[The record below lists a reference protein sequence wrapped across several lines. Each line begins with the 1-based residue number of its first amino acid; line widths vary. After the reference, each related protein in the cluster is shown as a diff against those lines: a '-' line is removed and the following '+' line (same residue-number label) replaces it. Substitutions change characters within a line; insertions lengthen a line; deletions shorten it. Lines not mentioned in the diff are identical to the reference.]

1 MQKSIQLLPLLEKF
15 ISDSYKGRRLKS
27 NGEKIKSQSIDNY
40 KYVLKVLEDFS
51 NDQDFELQIVI
62 LSGKN
67 MRENKKAAIYWNRFY
82 IKLSDYLVIRRKC
95 HDNYVGN
102 IFKYLKVFFGYLKN
116 KKGMNIGEFY
126 KEFYIRK
133 EDIPVISILPDQLRF
148 LIHDSSFEDKLP
160 LKLKQ
165 TKDLFVFGCTVALR
179 QSDLF
184 ALRYMDIRFNQG
196 SYYLLNKSIKTGQQ
210 TKVRLP
216 KYAVEIIFKNKKNVK
231 PNSKIFANISKS
243 QLNKNIRR
251 IAELAGW
258 TEYVG
263 KHRNKN
269 GKEIELK
276 TKHGNKYRF
285 CDLLSSHT
293 MRRTAVTTMLMSGM
307 TETVVKKISGHSAS
321 SRAFY
326 RYVNFAQP
334 YLDQEIDRMHSLLNT

>member
-1 MQKSIQLLPLLEKF
+1 
-15 ISDSYKGRRLKS
+15 
-27 NGEKIKSQSIDNY
+27 
-40 KYVLKVLEDFS
+40 
-51 NDQDFELQIVI
+51 
-62 LSGKN
+62 
-67 MRENKKAAIYWNRFY
+67 
-82 IKLSDYLVIRRKC
+82 
-95 HDNYVGN
+95 
-102 IFKYLKVFFGYLKN
+102 VFFGYVKD
-116 KKGMNIGEFY
+116 KKKLTIGDFY
-126 KEFYIRK
+126 KDFYIRK
-133 EDIPVISILPDQLRF
+133 EEIPVISILPNQLRF
-148 LIHDSSFEDKLP
+148 LIHDKAFENKLP

-184 ALRYMDIRFNQG
+184 ALRFMDIQFNQG
-196 SYYLLNKSIKTGQQ
+196 NYYLFNKSIKTGQL

-216 KYAVEIIFKNKKNVK
+216 EYAVDIIFKTKNKVSAKA
-231 PNSKIFANISKS
+231 KIFSQISPS
-243 QLNKNIRR
+243 QLNKNIRK

-276 TKHGNKYRF
+276 TKKGKKYRF

-307 TETVVKKISGHSAS
+307 TETVVKKISGHSVS

-334 YLDQEIDRMHSLLNT
+334 YLDQEIDRMHNLLKDYQTLK